1 MEDLKTTLPADDE
14 GEFALGL
21 MLGSRKAFAAV
32 AGRCSAA
39 DAECLRRIR
48 DEKLYLRRAATW
60 EEFCPS
66 HLGLSRAHANRII
79 HHLEEFGPDYFEI
92 AQLTRITP
100 EQYRAIAPAIR
111 ERNIHIDGQAIAL
124 IPENS
129 DRVVAAV
136 AALRQ
141 AATPAAAPPSSAEER
156 MTAIHRR
163 FDQLAADYQELASST
178 LSLAEKSQVGAVL
191 SNMLLVLHRLELQWR

>member
-1 MEDLKTTLPADDE
+1 MEDPKATLPADDAGDFE
-14 GEFALGL
+14 LGL
-21 MLGSRKAFAAV
+21 MLGSRKAFASV

-48 DEKLYLRRAATW
+48 DERLYLRRAATW
-60 EEFCPS
+60 EEFCPD

-79 HHLEEFGPDYFEI
+79 RNIEEFGPEYFEI

-111 ERNIHIDGQAIAL
+111 EKTIHIDGQAIAL

-129 DRVVAAV
+129 DRVAAAV
-136 AALRQ
+136 TELRRTAAPA
-141 AATPAAAPPSSAEER
+141 AATPASAQERIAGIQRRFGQLAAD
-156 MTAIHRR
+156 
-163 FDQLAADYQELASST
+163 FDQLAASPLSS
-178 LSLAEKSQVGAVL
+178 AEKSQARAVL
-191 SNMLLVLHRLELQWR
+191 STAVLTLQRLELQRR